1 MLSFATIVDNQGYP
15 MHALPPMHKTHL
27 TAAIILG
34 LACWMPAQAQESRWA
49 TPEEPTA
56 KKLIEW
62 ERQWA
67 EAGCTHNGIQ
77 KTILADDFHGTAPD
91 GSLYSK
97 KQALA
102 DATSAK
108 RTEEGCTMFEV
119 KVHFFGDAMAILYGS
134 ESAIHTETDGRKHTV
149 KLTWTDT
156 WLKRNGIWQVVA
168 AQDMPSEVK

>member
-1 MLSFATIVDNQGYP
+1 MNAF
-15 MHALPPMHKTHL
+15 LPTKKTLL
-27 TAAIILG
+27 TAAIFLS
-34 LACWMPAQAQESRWA
+34 LAYWMPAHAQESRWA
-49 TPEEPTA
+49 TPDEPTA
-56 KKLIEW
+56 KQLIDW

-97 KQALA
+97 KQAITEAL
-102 DATSAK
+102 SGK
-108 RTEEGCTMFEV
+108 RTEEGCTMFDV

-134 ESAIHTETDGRKHTV
+134 ENAIRIETDGRKHTV

-156 WLKRNGIWQVVA
+156 WLKRNGTWQIVA
-168 AQDMPSEVK
+168 AQDMPSDVK

>member
-1 MLSFATIVDNQGYP
+1 MDA
-15 MHALPPMHKTHL
+15 PPMRKTHL
-27 TAAIILG
+27 AAATILG
-34 LACWMPAQAQESRWA
+34 LAFLMPAQAQESRWA
-49 TPEEPTA
+49 TPQEPIA

-102 DATSAK
+102 EALSGK
-108 RTEEGCTMFEV
+108 PEEGCTMFEV

-134 ESAIHTETDGRKHTV
+134 ESAIHAETDGQRHTV
-149 KLTWTDT
+149 KLTWPDT
-156 WLKRNGIWQVVA
+156 WLNRNGTWQIVA
-168 AQDMPSEVK
+168 AQDKPSEVK

>member
-1 MLSFATIVDNQGYP
+1 MNEF
-15 MHALPPMHKTHL
+15 LPTQKTLL
-27 TAAIILG
+27 TAAIFLG
-34 LACWMPAQAQESRWA
+34 VAHWVPVHAQESRWA
-49 TPEEPTA
+49 TPEDPTA
-56 KKLIEW
+56 KQLIAW

-77 KTILADDFHGTAPD
+77 KIILADDFQGTAPD

-102 DATSAK
+102 EALSGK
-108 RTEEGCTMFEV
+108 RTEEGCTMFDV
-119 KVHFFGDAMAILYGS
+119 KVHLFGETMALLYGS
-134 ESAIHTETDGRKHTV
+134 ESAIHTETDGRKHTI

-156 WLKRNGIWQVVA
+156 WLKRNGTWQIVA